1 MSYILNAS
9 KSIKDD
15 RDYIF
20 HISEIPDEIPK
31 NIDYRS
37 FLQPV
42 RNQGSQGTCYAQ
54 SAACMKEMQEKTEY
68 GLNEYLSPQFF
79 YNHRDYWNNG
89 EQDGEDVNE
98 DYGMTGRDV
107 MRILKNVGICKET
120 EYPYGTLDTVDEIPA
135 HLKVKAL
142 NHTIKS
148 YARVEELDD
157 LKVSLVSNGLC
168 LIAFPVYNYS
178 DEMWIQN
185 ENESMQG
192 GHAMTVVGFDDEKC
206 HFIIRNSWG
215 ENWGD
220 KGYCYYKYE
229 DWGSHWECWTTID
242 DMKLDDDK
250 SETTEESTVYDII
263 PDGKY
268 KILTEPYSSTSSN
281 SHVISWSSYLLFY
294 FRDETFVWNGKF
306 YEDDD
311 KTYQLFSRKLNGD
324 DNTYE
329 IIDNSGNDIVIERIF
344 EYDSDEETE
353 YEEETITCWDFLVS
367 LFKKK

>member
-31 NIDYRS
+31 IIDYRS

-68 GLNEYLSPQFF
+68 GLSEYFSPQFF
-79 YNHRDYWNNG
+79 YNHRYYWNNG

-142 NHTIKS
+142 DHRIKS
-148 YARVEELDD
+148 YARIEELDD
-157 LKVSLVSNGLC
+157 LKFSLVSNGLC
-168 LIAFPVYNYS
+168 LIAFPVITIL
-178 DEMWIQN
+178 MKC
-185 ENESMQG
+185 
-192 GHAMTVVGFDDEKC
+192 GFK
-206 HFIIRNSWG
+206 
-215 ENWGD
+215 
-220 KGYCYYKYE
+220 
-229 DWGSHWECWTTID
+229 
-242 DMKLDDDK
+242 MKK
-250 SETTEESTVYDII
+250 NQCKEVT
-263 PDGKY
+263 
-268 KILTEPYSSTSSN
+268 
-281 SHVISWSSYLLFY
+281 
-294 FRDETFVWNGKF
+294 
-306 YEDDD
+306 
-311 KTYQLFSRKLNGD
+311 Q
-324 DNTYE
+324 
-329 IIDNSGNDIVIERIF
+329 
-344 EYDSDEETE
+344 
-353 YEEETITCWDFLVS
+353 
-367 LFKKK
+367 